1 MRNGKI
7 ATLPSDIRNEL
18 SFRMY
23 QGKPTK
29 TLLAWLNALPLH
41 EKPGASRNHDGAA
54 CQSPRPAQRGEGQR
68 EGSKTRP
75 NKRCRSISSRPR
87 SKPVKARQSETAG
100 LAGQTPSAKTSRP
113 QTPRSPEEAATSPT
127 GQTDSTAPA
136 IRMENETAKNAKNAG
151 NENPALSVLS
161 AFSAVKS
168 GIRNPQSAIESN
180 PVKPGQSETSS
191 LTREDAPPGEQVQTE

>member
-1 MRNGKI
+1 MEEVGLQPLFEMMTNK
-7 ATLPSDIRNEL
+7 ANA
-18 SFRMY
+18 
-23 QGKPTK
+23 KH
-29 TLLAWLNALPLH
+29 LAEFVAKVKYDLPLR

-54 CQSPRPAQRGEGQR
+54 CQSPRPAQRGEGQG

-168 GIRNPQSAIESN
+168 AIRNPQSAIESN
-180 PVKPGQSETSS
+180 PVKPGQSETSA
-191 LTREDAPPGEQVQTE
+191 LTNTPDNAEQPLENAP